1 MVIDTKLSGNYS
13 QDSFK
18 KFLLVVL
25 LVALTGTSSVALA
38 LPVVNLTLDDGEMDE
53 AGLGTGKFTVTR
65 SSDEPIDQPLHVF
78 FTFGGT
84 ASNGGD
90 YTAADQGYAG
100 PIHRQMTI
108 PANETSISSTIT
120 PIKDNLVEPVETLS
134 WTLYSN
140 QGTYNLGADV
150 LAEMSIVDDPVEVT
164 LTLDDGE
171 MDEAALGT
179 GKFTVTRSA
188 NGKPDAALPVFFTF
202 GGTASNG
209 GDYTAADQGYAGPIH
224 RQMTI
229 PANADSVS
237 SIITPIRDLVIEG
250 DETVTWTLYSDQGTY
265 NLGTDVFAKMTI
277 ADLIDL
283 IFKDSLEDEEP

>member
-1 MVIDTKLSGNYS
+1 MLIDTKRSGNYS

-38 LPVVNLTLDDGEMDE
+38 LPVVNLTLGDGEMDE
-53 AGLGTGKFTVTR
+53 AGLGTGKLTVTR
-65 SSDEPIDQPLHVF
+65 SSDEPIDQPLQVR
-78 FTFGGT
+78 FTFGGS

-90 YTAADQGYAG
+90 YTAANQHYVSTFQRHM
-100 PIHRQMTI
+100 II
-108 PANETSISSTIT
+108 PAN
-120 PIKDNLVEPVETLS
+120 V
-134 WTLYSN
+134 
-140 QGTYNLGADV
+140 
-150 LAEMSIVDDPVEVT
+150 
-164 LTLDDGE
+164 
-171 MDEAALGT
+171 
-179 GKFTVTRSA
+179 
-188 NGKPDAALPVFFTF
+188 
-202 GGTASNG
+202 
-209 GDYTAADQGYAGPIH
+209 
-224 RQMTI
+224 
-229 PANADSVS
+229 DSVS

>member
-1 MVIDTKLSGNYS
+1 
-13 QDSFK
+13 
-18 KFLLVVL
+18 
-25 LVALTGTSSVALA
+25 
-38 LPVVNLTLDDGEMDE
+38 
-53 AGLGTGKFTVTR
+53 
-65 SSDEPIDQPLHVF
+65 
-78 FTFGGT
+78 
-84 ASNGGD
+84 
-90 YTAADQGYAG
+90 
-100 PIHRQMTI
+100 MTI

-229 PANADSVS
+229 PANGMQHCQSFLHLAAPPQ
-237 SIITPIRDLVIEG
+237 TA
-250 DETVTWTLYSDQGTY
+250 VTTLPQIK
-265 NLGTDVFAKMTI
+265 VMPARFIAK
-277 ADLIDL
+277 
-283 IFKDSLEDEEP
+283 

>member
-1 MVIDTKLSGNYS
+1 MVIDTKRSGNYS

-25 LVALTGTSSVALA
+25 LVALTGTSPVALA

-65 SSDEPIDQPLHVF
+65 SSDEPIDQPLQVF

-90 YTAADQGYAG
+90 YTAADQNYAG

-120 PIKDNLVEPVETLS
+120 PIKDNLVEPAETLS
-134 WTLYSN
+134 WTLYSD

-150 LAEMSIVDDPVEVT
+150 LAEMSIVDDPVEVI

-171 MDEAALGT
+171 MDEASLGT

-209 GDYTAADQGYAGPIH
+209 GDYTAADQNYAGPIH

-229 PANADSVS
+229 PANVDSVS

>member
-65 SSDEPIDQPLHVF
+65 SSDEPIDQPLHVR

-108 PANETSISSTIT
+108 PANETSISS
-120 PIKDNLVEPVETLS
+120 
-134 WTLYSN
+134 
-140 QGTYNLGADV
+140 
-150 LAEMSIVDDPVEVT
+150 
-164 LTLDDGE
+164 
-171 MDEAALGT
+171 
-179 GKFTVTRSA
+179 
-188 NGKPDAALPVFFTF
+188 
-202 GGTASNG
+202 
-209 GDYTAADQGYAGPIH
+209 
-224 RQMTI
+224 
-229 PANADSVS
+229 
-237 SIITPIRDLVIEG
+237 IITPIRDSVIEG

-265 NLGTDVFAKMTI
+265 NLGTDVFTEMTI

-283 IFKDSLEDEEP
+283 VFKDSFEDEEP